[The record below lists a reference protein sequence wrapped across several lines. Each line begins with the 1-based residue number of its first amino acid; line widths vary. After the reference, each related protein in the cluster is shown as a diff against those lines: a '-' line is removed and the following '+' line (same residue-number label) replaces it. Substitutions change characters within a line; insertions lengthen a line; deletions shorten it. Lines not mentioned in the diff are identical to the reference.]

1 MAQRTSYDKMSNNK
15 NLTENE
21 ISIKL
26 KKLIHPLLLTLSGT
40 KVKYK
45 LCGLNE
51 IEDIESIKNTN
62 RPIIYVCNHGTSFD
76 IPTAFKIIK
85 EHTLIL
91 LAKQRL
97 GFEDEI
103 FFNLNGVIFVDRKDK
118 IDTNLSKK
126 AMIDSLKRKRNI
138 LMFPEGTWN
147 MTDSNLLLD
156 MKWGVINVA
165 KEANALIVP
174 MALDYDRDNMIC
186 KYKIGE
192 AIDVINMNN
201 IEGITTVRDSIATLR
216 WDIYES
222 KIMAERNKINLE
234 REREKLMEFVKEYKP
249 LDYDYEKSVV
259 FKTNPL
265 PDEVFEPIKR
275 LVK

>member
-1 MAQRTSYDKMSNNK
+1 MAQITSYEKMANNK
-15 NLTENE
+15 DLTGSE

-26 KKLIHPLLLTLSGT
+26 KKLIHPLLLTLSSA
-40 KVKYK
+40 KVKYD
-45 LCGLNE
+45 LIGLNS

-62 RPIIYVCNHGTSFD
+62 RPIIFACNHGTSFD

-97 GFEDEI
+97 GFVDEL

-126 AMIDSLKRKRNI
+126 AMIDSLKSKRNI

-147 MTDSNLLLD
+147 MTDSNLMLD
-156 MKWGVINVA
+156 MKWGIIGVA

-192 AIDVINMNN
+192 ALDVSNMSN
-201 IEGITTVRDSIATLR
+201 IEGITTVRDSIATLK
-216 WDIYES
+216 WDIYET
-222 KIMAERNKINLE
+222 KILMERNKINLE
-234 REREKLMEFVKEYKP
+234 KEREKLMMFVKEYKP

-259 FKTNPL
+259 FKCNPS
-265 PDEVFEPIKR
+265 PDEVFGPIKK